1 MKKNNLHVM
10 NYSIPINKKL
20 NLTNLNKFLHSFKNL
35 PSAVPYT
42 TSYYK
47 KNWGFNISHNQKNLS
62 QEIIRL

>member
-1 MKKNNLHVM
+1 M

-47 KNWGFNISHNQKNLS
+47 KNWGFNISHNQKKKT
-62 QEIIRL
+62 